1 MAEFDI
7 VSKHL
12 FKEYT
17 DDFVRFTL
25 NRRRFRVLEVIDTE
39 LPTVESRH
47 TDVLARVQIGAQEVL
62 AHTEF
67 QVGDSTTI
75 PMPRRI
81 AGYTGRLVE
90 SLGIPV
96 CSTVIYLRPT
106 AGRSDPG
113 RYSYR
118 RGEFRFN
125 VSYRVIRLI
134 EMSGEEVIQQ
144 KLWGLLPFAPL
155 MQPPQGMSAES
166 WLRQCVQATDEV
178 SLDNISK
185 ANFLTDLAILS
196 GLVYNYETILN
207 IISEELMY
215 ESVVAQ
221 KLAERATQQGL
232 QQGHWEEQL
241 FSVHR
246 LISRKFS
253 QSDADRIK
261 SSLESIQELGL
272 LRQVFDKAIDV
283 QTIDELQKTV
293 DMLIKS

>member
-7 VSKHL
+7 VSKQL

-25 NRRRFRVLEVIDTE
+25 NRKRFRVLEVIDTE
-39 LPTVESRH
+39 LLTVESRH

-67 QVGDSTTI
+67 QVSDSTTI
-75 PMPRRI
+75 SMPRRI

-96 CSTVIYLRPT
+96 CSTVIYLRPA

-261 SSLESIQELGL
+261 SSLESIQELGM

-293 DMLIKS
+293 DMLIES

>member
-7 VSKHL
+7 VSKQL

-25 NRRRFRVLEVIDTE
+25 NRKRFRVLEVIDTE

-47 TDVLARVQIGAQEVL
+47 TDVLARVQIGGREVL

-118 RGEFRFN
+118 WGEFRFN

-166 WLRQCVQATDEV
+166 WLRQCVQTTDEV

-221 KLAERATQQGL
+221 KLAERAI
-232 QQGHWEEQL
+232 QQGHWEERL
-241 FSVHR
+241 SSVHD
-246 LISRKFS
+246 LISRKFN

-261 SSLESIQELGL
+261 SLLESIQDLGQ
-272 LRQVFDKAIDV
+272 LRQVFDKAVDA

-293 DMLIKS
+293 DILIES

>member
-7 VSKHL
+7 VSKQL

-25 NRRRFRVLEVIDTE
+25 NRKRFRVLEVIDTE

-125 VSYRVIRLI
+125 Y
-134 EMSGEEVIQQ
+134 
-144 KLWGLLPFAPL
+144 
-155 MQPPQGMSAES
+155 
-166 WLRQCVQATDEV
+166 
-178 SLDNISK
+178 
-185 ANFLTDLAILS
+185 
-196 GLVYNYETILN
+196 
-207 IISEELMY
+207 
-215 ESVVAQ
+215 
-221 KLAERATQQGL
+221 
-232 QQGHWEEQL
+232 
-241 FSVHR
+241 
-246 LISRKFS
+246 
-253 QSDADRIK
+253 
-261 SSLESIQELGL
+261 
-272 LRQVFDKAIDV
+272 
-283 QTIDELQKTV
+283 
-293 DMLIKS
+293 